1 MQVTSLLMDIN
12 NNPETK
18 GINMSVIYCNYC
30 DNLSD
35 TDYAPDFD
43 YNEKTGE
50 WKCESCKEE
59 DGEVIAYSELGTY
72 LEKLREEKNDNSN

>member
-1 MQVTSLLMDIN
+1 
-12 NNPETK
+12 
-18 GINMSVIYCNYC
+18 MSVIHCSFC
-30 DNLSD
+30 DQLSD
-35 TDYAPDFD
+35 TDYAPDFG

-72 LEKLREEKNDNSN
+72 LEKLRKEKNGKINSRPVRHTYRPR

>member
-1 MQVTSLLMDIN
+1 
-12 NNPETK
+12 
-18 GINMSVIYCNYC
+18 MSIIYCNYC
-30 DNLSD
+30 DQLSD

-50 WKCESCKEE
+50 WKCESCMEE

-72 LEKLREEKNDNSN
+72 LEKLREEKNGTSN

>member
-1 MQVTSLLMDIN
+1 
-12 NNPETK
+12 
-18 GINMSVIYCNYC
+18 MSVIYCNYC
-30 DNLSD
+30 DQLSD

-72 LEKLREEKNDNSN
+72 LEKLREKKMIIAIKEALLIMAVIYLVGAICLYL